1 MVWSLHLAARN
12 HTQCFITRTQWV
24 CGLPISVVQVT
35 YGLCVGMVYEA
46 DAVMDC
52 IRAGQTESSEF
63 TQEESLRTMDVCDQV
78 RRQIGV
84 KWPNEK

>member
-1 MVWSLHLAARN
+1 MCA
-12 HTQCFITRTQWV
+12 
-24 CGLPISVVQVT
+24 
-35 YGLCVGMVYEA
+35 GMVYEA